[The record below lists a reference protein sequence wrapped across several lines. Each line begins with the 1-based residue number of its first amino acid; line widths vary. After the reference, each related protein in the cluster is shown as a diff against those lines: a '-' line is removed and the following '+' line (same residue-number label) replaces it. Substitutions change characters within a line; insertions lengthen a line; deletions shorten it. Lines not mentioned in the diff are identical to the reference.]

1 MSGSTARKA
10 FAFGRF
16 VAQPE
21 ARQLLVDG
29 EPAKLGARAFDLL
42 LTLAERRDRVV
53 SKNELLDVVWPGLVV
68 EENNLQVHISALRK
82 LLGPSAIATVP
93 GRGYRFTAP
102 IDGAANDDRPTT
114 GLPAAPAPLPSAPAS
129 AAASAAP
136 GSAPVGN
143 LSAPG
148 DALFGR
154 DAELALLHGQ
164 IAGHRLV
171 TIAGAGGIGKTR
183 LALASAWLAQ
193 GHFADG
199 AWLVELAPV
208 GDAGLVASSIACAL
222 GVSLDAPAGPEQL
235 ADRLGERR
243 LLLVLD
249 NCEHLVAGAAE
260 VAAALLRACPGVHL
274 LATTQEPLKLADE
287 HLLRLGPLAVPTLDD
302 LAAPAGSGDAALALF
317 AARAHAANPCF
328 TLDADNRAAVADI
341 CRRLDGIPLAIELA
355 AARWSL
361 LGIDGLRQRLD
372 DRFRLLTA
380 GNRGAPRRQQTL
392 RAAIEWSHAQ
402 LSADEQLM
410 LRRLGVFHGGFGIDA
425 AQQVGADD
433 SHDEW
438 AVLDHLGALVDKSL
452 VIVDAGEPPRYRLLE
467 STRAFALEQLAGSGE
482 AAAIARRHA
491 EALLAQLRQADG
503 QRWHTGDSRQLLRLL
518 PELDNLR
525 AALAWSA
532 GPGGDDRLL
541 IALAGVTGWVWKVA
555 GLTAEGM
562 RWCDEAQARLAKV
575 ADEPALQ
582 AQLLYASARLAHQ
595 TAADK
600 EFAALDRAAEI
611 YRGLGDRRGL
621 YRCRTLA
628 AQKLAWRYDLAAAE
642 QAIREATEVADPA
655 WPPLAREDLLLARTF
670 WYEASGRPAEGQPM
684 AEELLVLHQAS
695 GDPQE
700 ANIAR
705 INLAENLFV
714 QGKVEEAIALRRQV
728 VQDSRHSL
736 QLYVITNLANLSA
749 ALTYRGETDEAL
761 ATARAAVKDMVR
773 IGRLGSFADHFAL
786 LACQRGRHAV
796 AARLAG
802 WCDAHYAQSGF
813 RRELS
818 EQRARDMTAA
828 ALAAIDPPLPVGDW
842 LAEGGGMSGEVLS
855 AQALG
860 D

>member
-1 MSGSTARKA
+1 MAASSAQKE

-16 VAQPE
+16 VARRDE
-21 ARQLLVDG
+21 RQLLVDG

-102 IDGAANDDRPTT
+102 VDTAANDGRPAAA
-114 GLPAAPAPLPSAPAS
+114 LPATPDLQPAAGAVAGNLPAP
-129 AAASAAP
+129 
-136 GSAPVGN
+136 GER
-143 LSAPG
+143 
-148 DALFGR
+148 LFGR
-154 DAELALLHGQ
+154 EPELAQVHDRLATGQRLL
-164 IAGHRLV
+164 

-183 LALASAWLAQ
+183 LALAAAWQAQ
-193 GHFADG
+193 GRFADG

-208 GDAGLVASSIACAL
+208 ADPRLVASGIACAL
-222 GVSLDAPAGPEQL
+222 GVSLEAPAGPEQL

-249 NCEHLVAGAAE
+249 NCEHLVAAAAE
-260 VAAALLRACPGVHL
+260 VAATLLRACPGVRL
-274 LATTQEPLKLADE
+274 IATSQEPLKLADE
-287 HLLRLGPLAVPTLDD
+287 HLLRLGPLAVPGLDD
-302 LAAPAGSGDAALALF
+302 PASAAGDAALALF
-317 AARAHAANPCF
+317 AARAQAANPCF

-402 LSADEQLM
+402 LNADEQLL
-410 LRRLGVFHGGFGIDA
+410 LRRLGIFHGGFGLDA
-425 AQQVGADD
+425 AQQVGMDD
-433 SHDEW
+433 AHDEW

-467 STRAFALEQLAGSGE
+467 STRAFALEQLAASGE
-482 AAAIARRHA
+482 AGGTARRHA
-491 EALLAQLRQADG
+491 EAVLGLLQRADA
-503 QRWHTGDSRQLLRLL
+503 QRWHTGDSRQLLCLL

-541 IALAGVTGWVWKVA
+541 VALAGLCGWVWKTT
-555 GLTAEGM
+555 GLTAEGS
-562 RWCDEAQARLAKV
+562 RWCDEAHARLDAV

-582 AQLLYASARLAHQ
+582 AQLLYAGARLAHQ
-595 TAADK
+595 TAAAK
-600 EFAALDRAAEI
+600 EFAALERATEI
-611 YRGLGDRRGL
+611 YRGLGDRRGVYL
-621 YRCRTLA
+621 CRTLA
-628 AQKLAWRYDLAAAE
+628 AQKLAWRYDLDEAE
-642 QAIREATEVADPA
+642 RAIGEATEVADRA
-655 WPPLAREDLLLARTF
+655 WPALARGDLLLARTF
-670 WYEASGRPAEGQPM
+670 WCEASGRPAEGQPL
-684 AEELLVLHQAS
+684 AEELLALYEAS
-695 GDPQE
+695 GDPHE
-700 ANIAR
+700 VNTAR

-714 QGKVEEAIALRRQV
+714 QGKVDEAIALRRQV
-728 VQDSRHSL
+728 VQDSGHSL
-736 QLYVITNLANLSA
+736 QLYAITNLANLSA

-761 ATARAAVKDMVR
+761 ATGRAALKDMVR
-773 IGRLGSFADHFAL
+773 IGRLEGFADHFAL

-828 ALAAIDPPLPVGDW
+828 ALAAVEPPLPVDDW